1 MFNAV
6 ALLSSPDSN
15 PADISYVTA
24 GVAAPETPQ
33 TAVSVPLTGL
43 GSSQKLTEDFKRFFA
58 EIIDSV
64 DSSGQF
70 EEESLPEYHPP
81 KFPDIYQEGRK
92 GKMTLRPEYSPADVL
107 MTGTGVPARNKSITV
122 PTGKN
127 VDIFEENIPIQDLKS
142 KDQRSLILTY
152 IDMVT
157 QNGDAASTEHF
168 DLVKLQRITKI
179 DKPLQFFEDFC
190 LALYKKCLTV
200 KKGFKVGQ
208 TFLTQVQVNLILK
221 HGVNATRNL
230 ILKHGV
236 SAERKNNV
244 NCKSQKY
251 SDSRSLGSKS
261 HTLCS
266 GM

>member
-1 MFNAV
+1 M

-24 GVAAPETPQ
+24 GVAVPETPQ
-33 TAVSVPLTGL
+33 TSVSVPLAAL
-43 GSSQKLTEDFKRFFA
+43 SSSQKLTEDFKRFFA
-58 EIIDSV
+58 AIIESV

-70 EEESLPEYHPP
+70 EEESLAEYHPP

-92 GKMTLRPEYSPADVL
+92 GKMSLRPEYSPADVL
-107 MTGTGVPARNKSITV
+107 MTGTGVPARNKAITV
-122 PTGKN
+122 LTGKN
-127 VDIFEENIPIQDLKS
+127 MDVFEEKIPIEDLKS
-142 KDQRSLILTY
+142 KDQRSLILAY

-157 QNGDAASTEHF
+157 QTSTEHF

-208 TFLTQVQVNLILK
+208 IFLTQVQVNLILK
-221 HGVNATRNL
+221 QGVIATRNL
-230 ILKHGV
+230 ILKHGGI
-236 SAERKNNV
+236 AERKNKV
-244 NCKSQKY
+244 NGKSQKY
-251 SDSRSLGSKS
+251 SDSRSLGSKP

>member
-24 GVAAPETPQ
+24 GVAVPETPQ
-33 TAVSVPLTGL
+33 TSVSVPLAAL

-64 DSSGQF
+64 DGNGQF

-127 VDIFEENIPIQDLKS
+127 VEVFEENIPIQDLKS
-142 KDQRSLILTY
+142 KDQRSLILAY

-157 QNGDAASTEHF
+157 QTGDASSTEHF

-221 HGVNATRNL
+221 HGVIAMKN
-230 ILKHGV
+230 V
-236 SAERKNNV
+236 S
-244 NCKSQKY
+244 CKSQKY
-251 SDSRSLGSKS
+251 SDSKSLRSKPHS
-261 HTLCS
+261 LCS
-266 GM
+266 GMA